1 MILLAKKSMTTSDS
15 LEDMVSDLRVKVE
28 NNRKILLSIL
38 GICVSIM
45 AVAISAILNTV
56 RLSYDVSL
64 RGSLVVVIVCFSYLT
79 YSLVV
84 KHGFWRIESFS
95 PKIKG
100 RWVSIKD
107 APIYNTLMIL
117 LLSHLTGLHLLSVL
131 NRL

>member
-1 MILLAKKSMTTSDS
+1 MATSDL
-15 LEDMVSDLRVKVE
+15 LEDMVSDLRIKVE

-56 RLSYDVSL
+56 RDSYDVSQ
-64 RGSLVVVIVCFSYLT
+64 RGPLVMAIVSFSYLT
-79 YSLVV
+79 YSLAV

-100 RWVSIKD
+100 GWVSIQE
-107 APIYNTLMIL
+107 APIYNMLMIF
-117 LLSHLTGLHLLSVL
+117 LLSYFTGNFMLDVYP
-131 NRL
+131 